1 MPRNLRASGSSL
13 SQTKGQPRIFFHKN
27 ACKTID
33 RPTIRR
39 FQYLTRFPVLELK
52 DVCFTINKD
61 GEDVNLVDHVSIQV
75 PKGHFMA
82 IVGPSG
88 CGKTTLLKTI
98 AGLNPESDGALF
110 WEGRNLSEDG
120 DFSPS
125 EIGYVPQFSIAYD
138 PLTVD
143 ESVEAAT
150 RLRVRTRDTA
160 ELDQRIDRVL
170 EETGLETISDRPVKV
185 LSGGQ
190 KRRLGLAMELV
201 SDPKI
206 LLCDEVTSGL
216 DPRSEREIVRLLHD
230 LSRKD
235 GRIVLSVTHS
245 LAHLEL
251 YDSILVLHE
260 GRVVFHG
267 PPERLNHYF
276 SVKDTEE
283 IYPRLSAQPSERWQ
297 ASWTKHSVS
306 YYGMLEKTRARLI
319 ESGDLVLER
328 SKPALDPNDEEPDE
342 GTAPQ
347 ETRLPGFFTQFSTLL
362 SRRWRIF
369 FRDRGQVFLQIAILL
384 CFPALVTLFSDKADG
399 NIRRYSDVRQDNMA
413 AEIQEQ
419 QSVRADQAKVGSAI
433 SGIIMFQVV
442 LLALMGSNNS
452 AREIAGERPIYEKE
466 KFGGL
471 RPSAYL
477 LSKIAFLSCLVI
489 AQSLWMAFFVNLF
502 GAFRGEF
509 VEHVIFLL
517 LVNAAMTS
525 ICLAISALMRT
536 AEQASLLS
544 IYLVG
549 FQLPLSG
556 AVLALPENIEAFTR
570 PFISAYWAWS
580 GSVEALQSQVHGAVK
595 SVIDTSLSNQEACIF
610 TLAIHIAIALILAWI
625 GTRRPQWE

>member
-1 MPRNLRASGSSL
+1 M
-13 SQTKGQPRIFFHKN
+13 
-27 ACKTID
+27 
-33 RPTIRR
+33 
-39 FQYLTRFPVLELK
+39 LELK
-52 DVCFTINKD
+52 EVSFTIRKD
-61 GEDVNLVDHVSIQV
+61 GEEVPLVDRVSLTV

-98 AGLNPESDGALF
+98 AGLNPESSGALF
-110 WEGRNLSEDG
+110 WDERNLSEDG
-120 DFSPS
+120 DFSPT

-150 RLRVRTRDTA
+150 RLRVRCRNTA

-170 EETGLETISDRPVKV
+170 EETGLTAISDRQVKV

-235 GRIVLSVTHS
+235 GRIVFSVTHS

-260 GRVVFHG
+260 GRVAFHG
-267 PPERLNHYF
+267 PPEQLTHYF
-276 SVKDTEE
+276 SVHDTEE
-283 IYPRLSAQPSERWQ
+283 VYPRLATQSSERWHT
-297 ASWTKHSVS
+297 SWQKHHTS
-306 YYGMLEKTRARLI
+306 YQKMMDRNRARLLA
-319 ESGDLVLER
+319 SGSLHVPPETPAAPAPPEAADDR
-328 SKPALDPNDEEPDE
+328 AATASQPAANSRAATSKAPPSAL
-342 GTAPQ
+342 
-347 ETRLPGFFTQFSTLL
+347 RLPGFFSQFATLL

-369 FRDRGQVFLQIAILL
+369 FRDRGQVFLQLAILI
-384 CFPALVTLFSDKADG
+384 CFPLLVTIFSDKASG
-399 NIRRYSDVRQDNMA
+399 NIRRFSDTRQTDVF

-419 QSVRADQAKVGSAI
+419 QSVLADQAKVGSAV

-442 LLALMGSNNS
+442 LLSLMGSNNS

-477 LSKIAFLSCLVI
+477 ASKIAFLACLVI
-489 AQSLWMAFFVNLF
+489 TQSLWMAFFVNFF
-502 GAFRGEF
+502 GAFRGDF
-509 VEHVIFLL
+509 IQHAGFLL

-580 GSVEALQSQVHGAVK
+580 GSVEALQTQVHDAVK
-595 SVIDTSLSNQEACIF
+595 SVIDTGLSAQDICLFA
-610 TLAIHIAIALILAWI
+610 LAAHIAVALIAAWA
-625 GTRRPQWE
+625 GACRPQWD

>member
-1 MPRNLRASGSSL
+1 M
-13 SQTKGQPRIFFHKN
+13 
-27 ACKTID
+27 
-33 RPTIRR
+33 
-39 FQYLTRFPVLELK
+39 LELK
-52 DVCFTINKD
+52 DVCFTIRKD
-61 GEDVNLVDHVSIQV
+61 GEDVNLVDHVSIKI

-88 CGKTTLLKTI
+88 CGKTTLMKTI
-98 AGLNPESDGALF
+98 AGLNPESDGALI
-110 WEGRNLSEDG
+110 WDGRNLSEEG

-150 RLRVRTRDTA
+150 RLRVKSRNTE
-160 ELDQRIDRVL
+160 ELDHRIDRVL
-170 EETGLETISDRPVKV
+170 DETGLGPISDRLVKV

-260 GRVVFHG
+260 GKVAFHG
-267 PPERLNHYF
+267 PPEQLNHYF
-276 SVKDTEE
+276 SVTDTEE
-283 IYPRLSAQPSERWQ
+283 VYPRLAKQPSERWQ
-297 ASWTKHSVS
+297 SSWNKHRDS
-306 YYGMLEKTRARLI
+306 YYRMLEKNRQRLI
-319 ESGDLVLER
+319 ESGDLRASAVASPKTDDD
-328 SKPALDPNDEEPDE
+328 SKDSDPINFREN
-342 GTAPQ
+342 Q
-347 ETRLPGFFTQFSTLL
+347 IPGFFSQFATLL

-369 FRDRGQVFLQIAILL
+369 FRDRGQVFLQLAILI
-384 CFPALVTLFSDKADG
+384 CFPVLVTLFSEKASG
-399 NIRRYSDVRQDNMA
+399 NIRKFSDMRQNNIIQ
-413 AEIQEQ
+413 EIKEQ

-471 RPSAYL
+471 RPMAYL
-477 LSKIAFLSCLVI
+477 CSKVAFLSCLII

-502 GAFRGEF
+502 GSFRGEF
-509 VEHVIFLL
+509 IEHAIFLL
-517 LVNAAMTS
+517 LINASMTF

-556 AVLALPENIEAFTR
+556 AVLALPEHIEVFTR
-570 PFISAYWAWS
+570 PFISAYWSWS

-595 SVIDTSLSNQEACIF
+595 SVVDTSLSGQNACLF
-610 TLAIHIAIALILAWI
+610 TLTIHILAALGLAWI
-625 GTRRPQWE
+625 GTRRPQWD

>member
-1 MPRNLRASGSSL
+1 M
-13 SQTKGQPRIFFHKN
+13 
-27 ACKTID
+27 
-33 RPTIRR
+33 
-39 FQYLTRFPVLELK
+39 LELK
-52 DVCFTINKD
+52 DVCFTIKKD
-61 GEDVNLVDHVSIQV
+61 GEDVNLVDRVSIQV

-98 AGLNPESDGALF
+98 AGLNPESEGALF
-110 WEGRNLSEDG
+110 WEGRNLSEEG

-170 EETGLETISDRPVKV
+170 EETGLEAISDRTVKV

-283 IYPRLSAQPSERWQ
+283 VYPRLTAQPSERWQ
-297 ASWTKHSVS
+297 ASWIKHSVS
-306 YYGMLEKTRARLI
+306 YYGMLEKSRERLI
-319 ESGDLVLER
+319 ASGDLVLEQP
-328 SKPALDPNDEEPDE
+328 KPIADPDADDSAEND
-342 GTAPQ
+342 TPQ
-347 ETRLPGFFTQFSTLL
+347 ETRLPGFFSQFSTLL

-369 FRDRGQVFLQIAILL
+369 FRDRAQVFLQLAILL

-419 QSVRADQAKVGSAI
+419 QTVRADQAKVGSAI

-452 AREIAGERPIYEKE
+452 AREIAGERVASEPMVRRHDRL
-466 KFGGL
+466 GVQVDANVRLTGL
-471 RPSAYL
+471 
-477 LSKIAFLSCLVI
+477 V
-489 AQSLWMAFFVNLF
+489 
-502 GAFRGEF
+502 
-509 VEHVIFLL
+509 
-517 LVNAAMTS
+517 
-525 ICLAISALMRT
+525 
-536 AEQASLLS
+536 
-544 IYLVG
+544 
-549 FQLPLSG
+549 
-556 AVLALPENIEAFTR
+556 
-570 PFISAYWAWS
+570 
-580 GSVEALQSQVHGAVK
+580 
-595 SVIDTSLSNQEACIF
+595 
-610 TLAIHIAIALILAWI
+610 
-625 GTRRPQWE
+625 

>member
-1 MPRNLRASGSSL
+1 M
-13 SQTKGQPRIFFHKN
+13 
-27 ACKTID
+27 
-33 RPTIRR
+33 
-39 FQYLTRFPVLELK
+39 LELK
-52 DVCFTINKD
+52 EVSFTIRKD
-61 GEDVNLVDHVSIQV
+61 GEEVPLVDRVSLVI

-98 AGLNPESDGALF
+98 AGLNPESAGALF
-110 WEGRNLSEDG
+110 WDSRNLSEDG
-120 DFSPS
+120 DFAPS

-150 RLRVRTRDTA
+150 RLRIRCESTEA
-160 ELDQRIDRVL
+160 LDHRIDRVL
-170 EETGLETISDRPVKV
+170 DETGLSPISDRQVKV

-201 SDPKI
+201 SDPKL

-216 DPRSEREIVRLLHD
+216 DPRSEREIVHLLHD

-251 YDSILVLHE
+251 YDSILVMHE
-260 GRVVFHG
+260 GRVAFHG
-267 PPERLNHYF
+267 PPDQMNHYF
-276 SVKDTEE
+276 SVSDTEE
-283 IYPRLSAQPSERWQ
+283 IYPRLATQPSERWHG
-297 ASWTKHSVS
+297 SWQKHRES
-306 YYGMLEKTRARLI
+306 YQRMVRKNRSRLI
-319 ESGDLVLER
+319 ANGDLHV
-328 SKPALDPNDEEPDE
+328 PPEPDVVADGE
-342 GTAPQ
+342 SSAHAEEI
-347 ETRLPGFFTQFSTLL
+347 ETPELPGFFSQFATLL

-369 FRDRGQVFLQIAILL
+369 FRDRGQVFLQLAIIIV
-384 CFPALVTLFSDKADG
+384 FPILVTIFSDKASG
-399 NIRRYSDVRQDNMA
+399 NIRRYSDTRQTDFVA
-413 AEIQEQ
+413 AIQEQ
-419 QSVRADQAKVGSAI
+419 QSVRSDQAKVGSAI

-442 LLALMGSNNS
+442 LLSLMGSNNS

-477 LSKIAFLSCLVI
+477 ASKIAFLACLVI
-489 AQSLWMAFFVNLF
+489 GQSLWMAFFVNFF
-502 GAFRGEF
+502 GAFRGDF
-509 VEHVIFLL
+509 LQHAGFLL
-517 LVNAAMTS
+517 LINAAMTA
-525 ICLAISALMRT
+525 ICLAVSSLMRT

-580 GSVEALQSQVHGAVK
+580 GSVEALQTQVHDAVK
-595 SVIDTSLSNQEACIF
+595 SVIDTSLSAQTICLYVLGA
-610 TLAIHIAIALILAWI
+610 HIAVALIAAWA
-625 GTRRPQWE
+625 GVRRPQWD

>member
-1 MPRNLRASGSSL
+1 M
-13 SQTKGQPRIFFHKN
+13 
-27 ACKTID
+27 
-33 RPTIRR
+33 
-39 FQYLTRFPVLELK
+39 LELK
-52 DVCFTINKD
+52 EVCFTIRKD
-61 GEDVNLVDHVSIQV
+61 SEDVNLVDRVSIKV

-98 AGLNPESDGALF
+98 AGLNPESAGSLF

-120 DFSPS
+120 DFEPS

-150 RLRVRTRDTA
+150 RLRVRCRDTA
-160 ELDQRIDRVL
+160 ELDHRIDQVL
-170 EETGLETISDRPVKV
+170 EETGLGPISDRPVKV

-260 GRVVFHG
+260 GRVAFHG
-267 PPERLNHYF
+267 PPDRLTHYF

-283 IYPRLSAQPSERWQ
+283 VYPRLAGQPSERWQ
-297 ASWTKHSVS
+297 ASWQKHSES
-306 YYGMLEKTRARLI
+306 YYGMLEKARESLIASGSLQPERAKPTDTEDG
-319 ESGDLVLER
+319 ESDGPHR
-328 SKPALDPNDEEPDE
+328 
-342 GTAPQ
+342 G
-347 ETRLPGFFTQFSTLL
+347 ETRLPGFISQFTTLL

-369 FRDRGQVFLQIAILL
+369 FRDRGQVFLQLAILI
-384 CFPALVTLFSDKADG
+384 CFPLLVTLFSKKASG
-399 NIRRYSDVRQDNMA
+399 NIRSYSDTRQDNIIQ
-413 AEIQEQ
+413 EIQEQ
-419 QSVRADQAKVGSAI
+419 QSVRSDQAKVGSAI

-471 RPSAYL
+471 RPMAYL
-477 LSKIAFLSCLVI
+477 ASKVAFLACLVI
-489 AQSLWMAFFVNLF
+489 AQSLWMAFFVNFF
-502 GAFRGEF
+502 GAFRGDF
-509 VEHVIFLL
+509 VQHAIFLL
-517 LVNAAMTS
+517 LINASMTS
-525 ICLAISALMRT
+525 VCLAISALMRT

-556 AVLALPENIEAFTR
+556 AVLALPEHIEAFTR

-580 GSVEALQSQVHGAVK
+580 GSVEALQVKVHGAVK
-595 SVIDTSLSNQEACIF
+595 SVIDTSLSNQDACLF
-610 TLAIHIAIALILAWI
+610 TLAIHIAIALVLAWI

>member
-1 MPRNLRASGSSL
+1 
-13 SQTKGQPRIFFHKN
+13 
-27 ACKTID
+27 
-33 RPTIRR
+33 
-39 FQYLTRFPVLELK
+39 VLELQ
-52 DVCFTINKD
+52 DVCFTIRKD
-61 GEDVNLVDHVSIQV
+61 GADHHLIDHVSIQV
-75 PKGHFMA
+75 PTGHFMA

-98 AGLNPESDGALF
+98 AGLNPESSGSLI
-110 WEGRNLSEDG
+110 WEGRDLSQDD
-120 DFSPS
+120 DFSPT

-143 ESVEAAT
+143 ESIEAAT
-150 RLRVRTRDTA
+150 RLRVRCKDAT

-170 EETGLETISDRPVKV
+170 EETGLASISDRHVKV

-201 SDPKI
+201 SDPKL

-216 DPRSEREIVRLLHD
+216 DPRSEREIVHLLHE
-230 LSRKD
+230 LSRKS

-251 YDSILVLHE
+251 YDSVLVLHE
-260 GRVVFHG
+260 GRVAYHG
-267 PPERLNHYF
+267 PPDQLSHYF

-283 IYPRLSAQPSERWQ
+283 VYPRLATQPAERWQ
-297 ASWTKHSVS
+297 GSWEKHRVS
-306 YYGMLEKTRARLI
+306 YAKMLQRNR
-319 ESGDLVLER
+319 ER
-328 SKPALDPNDEEPDE
+328 FVINGEL
-342 GTAPQ
+342 
-347 ETRLPGFFTQFSTLL
+347 ETRRPAKTEPLDNQISDDDVPCLPGFLTQFSTLL

-369 FRDRGQVFLQIAILL
+369 FRDRGQVFLQLAILI
-384 CFPALVTLFSDKADG
+384 CFPILVTLFSDKASG
-399 NIRRYSDVRQDNMA
+399 NIRRYSDNRQADIA

-419 QSVRADQAKVGSAI
+419 QGVRADQAKVGSAV

-442 LLALMGSNNS
+442 LLSLMGSNNS
-452 AREIAGERPIYEKE
+452 AREIAGERLIYEKE

-471 RPSAYL
+471 RPTAYL
-477 LSKIAFLSCLVI
+477 GSKIAFLFCLVI
-489 AQSLWMAFFVNLF
+489 AQSVWMAFFVNFF
-502 GAFRGEF
+502 GPFRGDF
-509 VEHVIFLL
+509 IVHASFLL
-517 LVNAAMTS
+517 AVNAAMTC

-556 AVLALPENIEAFTR
+556 AVLALPERIEAITR

-580 GSVEALQSQVHGAVK
+580 GSVEALQTQVHQAVK
-595 SVIDTSLSNQEACIF
+595 SVIDTSLSPQNACF
-610 TLAIHIAIALILAWI
+610 QALGAHIVIALIAAWA
-625 GTRRPQWE
+625 GVRRPQWDT

>member
-1 MPRNLRASGSSL
+1 
-13 SQTKGQPRIFFHKN
+13 
-27 ACKTID
+27 
-33 RPTIRR
+33 
-39 FQYLTRFPVLELK
+39 VLELN
-52 DVCFTINKD
+52 DVCFSIRKD
-61 GEDVNLVDHVSIQV
+61 GEEINLVDHISIRV

-98 AGLNPESDGALF
+98 AGLNPESAGSLH

-120 DFSPS
+120 DFSPT

-150 RLRVRTRDTA
+150 RLRVKSRNTA
-160 ELDQRIDRVL
+160 ELDHRIDRVL
-170 EETGLETISDRPVKV
+170 GETGLGSISDRPVKV

-251 YDSILVLHE
+251 YDSVLVLHE
-260 GRVVFHG
+260 GRVAYHG
-267 PPERLNHYF
+267 PPEKLNHYF

-283 IYPRLSAQPSERWQ
+283 VYPRLAGQPSERWQ
-297 ASWTKHSVS
+297 NSWQKHKES
-306 YYGMLEKTRARLI
+306 YYKMIGA
-319 ESGDLVLER
+319 V
-328 SKPALDPNDEEPDE
+328 DPK
-342 GTAPQ
+342 PQ
-347 ETRLPGFFTQFSTLL
+347 EAKTEPAVPEEAKAKTTHKADDTELRLPGFFAQFSTLL

-369 FRDRGQVFLQIAILL
+369 FRDKGQVFLQLAILI
-384 CFPALVTLFSDKADG
+384 CFPVIVTLFSDKASG
-399 NIRRYSDVRQDNMA
+399 NIRRYSDVRQNNVFED
-413 AEIQEQ
+413 IQEQ
-419 QSVRADQAKVGSAI
+419 QSVRSDQAKVGSAV

-442 LLALMGSNNS
+442 LLALMGSNNA
-452 AREIAGERPIYEKE
+452 AREIASERQIYEKE

-477 LSKIAFLSCLVI
+477 LSKIAFLSTLVI
-489 AQSLWMAFFVNLF
+489 AQSLWMAFFVDFF
-502 GAFRGEF
+502 GTFRGNF
-509 VEHVIFLL
+509 TEHALFLL
-517 LVNAAMTS
+517 LINGSMTA
-525 ICLAISALMRT
+525 ICLAISSLMRT

-556 AVLALPENIEAFTR
+556 AVLALPEHIEAFTR

-580 GSVEALQSQVHGAVK
+580 GSVAALQGQVNGAVK
-595 SVIDTSLSNQEACIF
+595 SVIDTSLSAQNACLYM
-610 TLAIHIAIALILAWI
+610 LAAHICVALGLAWI
-625 GTRRPQWE
+625 GSRRPQWD

>member
-1 MPRNLRASGSSL
+1 M
-13 SQTKGQPRIFFHKN
+13 
-27 ACKTID
+27 
-33 RPTIRR
+33 
-39 FQYLTRFPVLELK
+39 LELK
-52 DVCFTINKD
+52 EASFTIRKD
-61 GEDVNLVDHVSIQV
+61 GEEVPLVDRVSIKV

-98 AGLNPESDGALF
+98 AGLNPESSGSLHWD
-110 WEGRNLSEDG
+110 ERNLSQDG

-150 RLRVRTRDTA
+150 RLRVRTRNTA
-160 ELDQRIDRVL
+160 ELDKRIDRVL
-170 EETGLETISDRPVKV
+170 EETGLSSISDRQVKV

-245 LAHLEL
+245 LSHLEL

-260 GRVVFHG
+260 GRVAFHG
-267 PPERLNHYF
+267 PPEQLTHYF
-276 SVKDTEE
+276 SVTDTEE
-283 IYPRLSAQPSERWQ
+283 VYPRLATQASERWQ
-297 ASWTKHSVS
+297 SSWHKHRESYQKMMDRNRERLLASGGLQVPA
-306 YYGMLEKTRARLI
+306 LVKTETAPKD
-319 ESGDLVLER
+319 GDAEATT
-328 SKPALDPNDEEPDE
+328 SKPITTKSTTP
-342 GTAPQ
+342 
-347 ETRLPGFFTQFSTLL
+347 ETLRLPGFFSQLATLL

-369 FRDRGQVFLQIAILL
+369 FRDRGQVFLQLAILL
-384 CFPALVTLFSDKADG
+384 CFPVLVTIFSNKASEPIRRFSDTRQAD
-399 NIRRYSDVRQDNMA
+399 VF

-419 QSVRADQAKVGSAI
+419 QSVRSDQAKVGSAV

-442 LLALMGSNNS
+442 LLSLMGSNNS

-477 LSKIAFLSCLVI
+477 ASKVAFLACLVI
-489 AQSLWMAFFVNLF
+489 TQSLWMAFFVNLF
-502 GAFRGEF
+502 GTFRGDF
-509 VEHVIFLL
+509 IQHAGFLL
-517 LVNAAMTS
+517 LVNAAMTA

-556 AVLALPENIEAFTR
+556 AVLALPEKIEAFTR

-580 GSVEALQSQVHGAVK
+580 GSVEALQTQVHDAVK
-595 SVIDTSLSNQEACIF
+595 SVIDTGLSAQNAC
-610 TLAIHIAIALILAWI
+610 LYALGAHIGVALIAAWA
-625 GTRRPQWE
+625 GACRSQWD

>member
-1 MPRNLRASGSSL
+1 M
-13 SQTKGQPRIFFHKN
+13 
-27 ACKTID
+27 
-33 RPTIRR
+33 
-39 FQYLTRFPVLELK
+39 LELK
-52 DVCFTINKD
+52 DVSFTIRKD
-61 GEDVNLVDHVSIQV
+61 GEEIPLVDQVSLQV

-98 AGLNPESDGALF
+98 AGLNPESAGALF
-110 WEGRNLSEDG
+110 WDQRNLSEDG

-150 RLRVRTRDTA
+150 RLRVRSRSTA

-170 EETGLETISDRPVKV
+170 EETGLSPISDRQVKV

-245 LAHLEL
+245 LSHLEL

-260 GRVVFHG
+260 GRVAFHG
-267 PPERLNHYF
+267 PPEQLTHYF
-276 SVKDTEE
+276 SVQDTEE
-283 IYPRLSAQPSERWQ
+283 VYPRLATQPSERWQ
-297 ASWTKHSVS
+297 ASWRKHCGS
-306 YYGMLEKTRARLI
+306 YQKMLDRNRQRLI
-319 ESGDLVLER
+319 ASGALHVPVQSPAPPEAEKNEGKDPSEAATTKAATTR
-328 SKPALDPNDEEPDE
+328 GPALPAQPEVL
-342 GTAPQ
+342 
-347 ETRLPGFFTQFSTLL
+347 RLPGFFSQFATLL

-369 FRDRGQVFLQIAILL
+369 FRDRGQVFLQLAILI
-384 CFPALVTLFSDKADG
+384 CFPILVTIFSEKASEP
-399 NIRRYSDVRQDNMA
+399 IRRYSDTRQTDIF

-419 QSVRADQAKVGSAI
+419 QSVRADQAKVGSAV

-442 LLALMGSNNS
+442 LLSLMGSNNS

-477 LSKIAFLSCLVI
+477 ASKAAFLSCLVI
-489 AQSLWMAFFVNLF
+489 TQSLWMAFFVNFF
-502 GAFRGEF
+502 GAFRGDF
-509 VEHVIFLL
+509 VQHAGFLL
-517 LVNAAMTS
+517 LVNAAMTA

-556 AVLALPENIEAFTR
+556 AVLALPEKIEAFTR

-580 GSVEALQSQVHGAVK
+580 GSVEALQTQVHDAVK
-595 SVIDTSLSNQEACIF
+595 SVIDTGLSAQTAC
-610 TLAIHIAIALILAWI
+610 LYALGAHIGVALIAAWI
-625 GTRRPQWE
+625 GASRPQWD

>member
-1 MPRNLRASGSSL
+1 M
-13 SQTKGQPRIFFHKN
+13 
-27 ACKTID
+27 
-33 RPTIRR
+33 
-39 FQYLTRFPVLELK
+39 LELK
-52 DVCFTINKD
+52 EVSFTIEKD
-61 GEDVNLVDHVSIQV
+61 GEEVPLVDRVSLAV

-98 AGLNPESDGALF
+98 AGLNPESSGSLHWDA
-110 WEGRNLSEDG
+110 RDLSKDG
-120 DFSPS
+120 DFSPT

-150 RLRVRTRDTA
+150 RLRVRSRSTA
-160 ELDQRIDRVL
+160 ELDERIDRVL
-170 EETGLETISDRPVKV
+170 EETGLSPISDRQVKV

-251 YDSILVLHE
+251 YDSVLVLHE
-260 GRVVFHG
+260 GKVAFHG
-267 PPERLNHYF
+267 PPDQLTHYF
-276 SVKDTEE
+276 SVHDSEE
-283 IYPRLSAQPSERWQ
+283 VYPRLATQAADRWHS
-297 ASWTKHSVS
+297 SWQKHRGS
-306 YYGMLEKTRARLI
+306 YQKMLERNRERLI
-319 ESGDLVLER
+319 NSGGLHVPADAKAGAAVPAPQLDGEEAVEAAVA
-328 SKPALDPNDEEPDE
+328 SKPPANG
-342 GTAPQ
+342 GTTSP
-347 ETRLPGFFTQFSTLL
+347 ETLRLPGFFSQFSTLL

-369 FRDRGQVFLQIAILL
+369 FRDRGQVFLQFAILI
-384 CFPALVTLFSDKADG
+384 CFPVLVTLFSDKASEP
-399 NIRRYSDVRQDNMA
+399 IRRYSEVRQTNLGD
-413 AEIQEQ
+413 EIKEQ
-419 QSVRADQAKVGSAI
+419 INVSSDQAKVGSAV

-442 LLALMGSNNS
+442 LLSLMGSNNS
-452 AREIAGERPIYEKE
+452 AREIAGERQIYEKE

-477 LSKIAFLSCLVI
+477 GSKVAFLACLVI
-489 AQSLWMAFFVNLF
+489 VQSLWMAFFVNFF
-502 GAFRGEF
+502 GSFRGNF
-509 VEHVIFLL
+509 VEHAGYLL

-525 ICLAISALMRT
+525 ICLAISSLMRT

-556 AVLALPENIEAFTR
+556 AVLALPEWAETFTR

-580 GSVEALQSQVHGAVK
+580 GSVEALQTQVHDAVK
-595 SVIDTSLSNQEACIF
+595 SVIDTGLSAQNACLYVLI
-610 TLAIHIAIALILAWI
+610 AHIGVALIAAWA
-625 GTRRPQWE
+625 GACRPQWD

>member
-1 MPRNLRASGSSL
+1 M
-13 SQTKGQPRIFFHKN
+13 
-27 ACKTID
+27 
-33 RPTIRR
+33 
-39 FQYLTRFPVLELK
+39 LELK
-52 DVCFTINKD
+52 EISFTIRKD
-61 GEDVNLVDHVSIQV
+61 GEEVPLVDRASLRV

-98 AGLNPESDGALF
+98 AGLNPESAGALF
-110 WEGRNLSEDG
+110 WDSRDLSKDG

-150 RLRVRTRDTA
+150 RLRVRSDSTA
-160 ELDQRIDRVL
+160 ELDARIDRVL
-170 EETGLETISDRPVKV
+170 EETGLRPISDRRVKV

-201 SDPKI
+201 SDPKL

-260 GRVVFHG
+260 GRVAFHG
-267 PPERLNHYF
+267 PPDQMTHYF
-276 SVKDTEE
+276 SVSDTEE
-283 IYPRLSAQPSERWQ
+283 IYPRLATQDAERWHV
-297 ASWTKHSVS
+297 SWQKHRES
-306 YYGMLEKTRARLI
+306 YRSMLDKNRALLISSGSLHLPPEATEDKTA
-319 ESGDLVLER
+319 D
-328 SKPALDPNDEEPDE
+328 KPDK
-342 GTAPQ
+342 TMQ
-347 ETRLPGFFTQFSTLL
+347 LPGFFSQFAILL

-369 FRDRGQVFLQIAILL
+369 FRDRGQVFLQLAIILI
-384 CFPALVTLFSDKADG
+384 FPLLVTIFSKKASDP
-399 NIRRYSDVRQDNMA
+399 IRRYSDMRSTDVFE
-413 AEIQEQ
+413 EIQEQ
-419 QSVRADQAKVGSAI
+419 QSVRADQAKVGSAV

-442 LLALMGSNNS
+442 LLSLMGSNNS
-452 AREIAGERPIYEKE
+452 AREIAGERPIFEKE

-477 LSKIAFLSCLVI
+477 ASKIAFLSCLVI
-489 AQSLWMAFFVNLF
+489 GQSLWMAFFVNFF
-502 GAFRGEF
+502 GPFRGDF
-509 VEHVIFLL
+509 IQHAAFLL
-517 LVNAAMTS
+517 LVNAAMTA
-525 ICLAISALMRT
+525 ICLAVSSLMRT

-556 AVLALPENIEAFTR
+556 AVLALPEHIEAFTR

-580 GSVEALQSQVHGAVK
+580 GSVEGLQTQVHDAIK
-595 SVIDTSLSNQEACIF
+595 SVIDTSLSAQNAC
-610 TLAIHIAIALILAWI
+610 LCALGAHILIALIAAWA
-625 GTRRPQWE
+625 GTRRPQWD

>member
-1 MPRNLRASGSSL
+1 M
-13 SQTKGQPRIFFHKN
+13 
-27 ACKTID
+27 
-33 RPTIRR
+33 
-39 FQYLTRFPVLELK
+39 LELQ
-52 DVCFTINKD
+52 DVCFTIRKD
-61 GEDVNLVDHVSIQV
+61 GADQNLVDQISLRI
-75 PKGHFMA
+75 PSGHFMA

-98 AGLNPESDGALF
+98 AGLQPESSGALL
-110 WEGRNLSEDG
+110 WEGRNLATEG
-120 DFSPS
+120 DFAPS
-125 EIGYVPQFSIAYD
+125 EIGYVPQFSVAYD

-150 RLRVRTRDTA
+150 RLRVRTHSTPA
-160 ELDQRIDRVL
+160 LDHRIDRVL
-170 EETGLETISDRPVKV
+170 EETGLAAISDRAVKV

-201 SDPKI
+201 SDPKL

-216 DPRSEREIVRLLHD
+216 DPRSEREIVHLLHD
-230 LSRKD
+230 LSRKN

-251 YDSILVLHE
+251 YDSVLVMHE
-260 GRVVFHG
+260 GRVAFHG
-267 PPERLNHYF
+267 PPDQMNHYF

-283 IYPRLSAQPSERWQ
+283 IYPQLTTRPAESWQLSWK
-297 ASWTKHSVS
+297 KHGLS
-306 YYGMLEKTRARLI
+306 YDRMIDRNREHLIAKGALTLPPELE
-319 ESGDLVLER
+319 EG
-328 SKPALDPNDEEPDE
+328 EEPRQPPA
-342 GTAPQ
+342 G
-347 ETRLPGFFTQFSTLL
+347 PGFFAQFATLL

-369 FRDRGQVFLQIAILL
+369 FRDRGQVLLQLAILL
-384 CFPALVTLFSDKADG
+384 CFPILVTIFSDKASG
-399 NIRRYSDVRQDNMA
+399 NIRKFSDTRQSDFV

-419 QSVRADQAKVGSAI
+419 QSVRGDQAKVGSTI

-471 RPSAYL
+471 RPTAYL
-477 LSKIAFLSCLVI
+477 ASKLAFLSCLVI
-489 AQSLWMAFFVNLF
+489 AQSLWMAFFVNFF
-502 GAFRGEF
+502 GPFRGDF
-509 VEHVIFLL
+509 FEHAVFML
-517 LVNAAMTS
+517 LVNGAMTS
-525 ICLAISALMRT
+525 ICLAISSLMRT

-556 AVLALPENIEAFTR
+556 AVLALPEHIEAFTR

-595 SVIDTSLSNQEACIF
+595 SVIDTSLSMQNACIY
-610 TLAIHIAIALILAWI
+610 TLAIHIAAGIVAAWA
-625 GTRRPQWE
+625 GSRRAQWE

>member
-1 MPRNLRASGSSL
+1 
-13 SQTKGQPRIFFHKN
+13 
-27 ACKTID
+27 
-33 RPTIRR
+33 
-39 FQYLTRFPVLELK
+39 VLELQ
-52 DVCFTINKD
+52 DVCFTIRKN
-61 GEDVNLVDHVSIQV
+61 GEDANLVDQVSLRI

-98 AGLNPESDGALF
+98 AGLNPESAGQLVWDG
-110 WEGRNLSEDG
+110 RDLSKEG
-120 DFSPS
+120 DFEPT

-143 ESVEAAT
+143 ESIEAAT
-150 RLRVRTRDTA
+150 RLRVRCRGNA
-160 ELDQRIDRVL
+160 ELDARIDRVL
-170 EETGLETISDRPVKV
+170 EETGLAPIADRPVKV

-201 SDPKI
+201 SNPKL

-216 DPRSEREIVRLLHD
+216 DPRSEREIVHLLHE
-230 LSRKD
+230 LSRRD

-260 GRVVFHG
+260 GRVAYHG
-267 PPERLNHYF
+267 PPDQLTHYF
-276 SVKDTEE
+276 SVQDTEE
-283 IYPRLSAQPSERWQ
+283 VYPCLATQPSERWQ
-297 ASWTKHSVS
+297 ESWGKHRAA
-306 YYGMLEKTRARLI
+306 YEGML
-319 ESGDLVLER
+319 DHER
-328 SKPALDPNDEEPDE
+328 ERQLAAGTLHVPVVAAEADPA
-342 GTAPQ
+342 TAPTSQ
-347 ETRLPGFFTQFSTLL
+347 QPTRLPGFFSQFATLL

-369 FRDRGQVFLQIAILL
+369 FRDRGQVLLQLAILL
-384 CFPALVTLFSDKADG
+384 CFPLLVTVFSDKAKDP
-399 NIRRYSDVRQDNMA
+399 IRKFSDQRQTDVLSEIQERQMVRQD
-413 AEIQEQ
+413 Q
-419 QSVRADQAKVGSAI
+419 VKVGSAV

-471 RPSAYL
+471 RPFAYL
-477 LSKIAFLSCLVI
+477 SSKIAFLACLVI
-489 AQSLWMAFFVNLF
+489 AQSLWMAFFVNFF
-502 GAFRGEF
+502 GPFRGHFE
-509 VEHVIFLL
+509 EHAAFLL
-517 LVNAAMTS
+517 LVNASMTA
-525 ICLAISALMRT
+525 ICLAISSLMRT

-556 AVLALPENIEAFTR
+556 AVLALPEHIEAFTR

-580 GSVEALQSQVHGAVK
+580 GSVEALQNEVHSAVK
-595 SVIDTSLSNQEACIF
+595 SVIDTSLSPQQACLY
-610 TLAIHIAIALILAWI
+610 TLAAQIGVALVAAWA
-625 GTRRPQWE
+625 GARRHQWD

>member
-1 MPRNLRASGSSL
+1 
-13 SQTKGQPRIFFHKN
+13 
-27 ACKTID
+27 
-33 RPTIRR
+33 
-39 FQYLTRFPVLELK
+39 VLELN
-52 DVCFTINKD
+52 DVSFHIRKQGKQFPLLD
-61 GEDVNLVDHVSIQV
+61 QVSIRV

-88 CGKTTLLKTI
+88 CGKTTLVKTI
-98 AGLNPESDGALF
+98 AGLHPESSGTLC
-110 WEGRNLSEDG
+110 WEGRDLSHDG

-138 PLTVD
+138 SLTVD
-143 ESVEAAT
+143 ESVEAMT
-150 RLRVRTRDTA
+150 RLRVRSRNTEEMDA
-160 ELDQRIDRVL
+160 RIDRVL
-170 EETGLETISDRPVKV
+170 EETGLTWISDRLVKV

-201 SDPKI
+201 SDPKL

-260 GRVVFHG
+260 GRVAYHG
-267 PPERLNHYF
+267 PPGQLTHYF
-276 SVKDTEE
+276 SVNDTEE
-283 IYPRLSAQPSERWQ
+283 VYPRLATQTSERWQ
-297 ASWTKHSVS
+297 QSWQKHSSS
-306 YYGMLEKTRARLI
+306 YRQMLERTREALLARGLLKA
-319 ESGDLVLER
+319 ESIRAARPGGEA
-328 SKPALDPNDEEPDE
+328 PETPEE
-342 GTAPQ
+342 TA
-347 ETRLPGFFTQFSTLL
+347 EMPGFFSQFSTLL

-369 FRDRGQVFLQIAILL
+369 LRDRPQVLLQVAIILI
-384 CFPALVTLFSDKADG
+384 FPILVTLFSERASEP
-399 NIRRYSDVRQDNMA
+399 IRRYSDVRQADVM

-419 QSVRADQAKVGSAI
+419 QGVRADQAKVGSAV

-442 LLALMGSNNS
+442 LLSLIGSNNS
-452 AREIAGERPIYEKE
+452 AREIASERLIYEKE

-477 LSKIAFLSCLVI
+477 ASKVAFLSCLVI
-489 AQSLWMAFFVNLF
+489 TQSLWMAFFVNFF
-502 GAFRGEF
+502 GVFRGDF
-509 VEHVIFLL
+509 TQHAGFLL
-517 LVNAAMTS
+517 MANAAMTS
-525 ICLAISALMRT
+525 TCLAVSAWMRT

-556 AVLALPENIEAFTR
+556 AVLALPEKIEAFTR
-570 PFISAYWAWS
+570 PFIAAYWAWS
-580 GSVEALQSQVHGAVK
+580 GSVNALQTHVLGAIQ
-595 SVIDTSLSNQEACIF
+595 SVVDTGLSPQDIC
-610 TLAIHIAIALILAWI
+610 LYALVAHLGTGLCLAWL
-625 GTRRPQWE
+625 GASRPQWD

>member
-1 MPRNLRASGSSL
+1 
-13 SQTKGQPRIFFHKN
+13 
-27 ACKTID
+27 
-33 RPTIRR
+33 
-39 FQYLTRFPVLELK
+39 VLELK

-150 RLRVRTRDTA
+150 RLRVKTRDTA
-160 ELDQRIDRVL
+160 ELDHRIDRVL
-170 EETGLETISDRPVKV
+170 EETGLDSISDRTVKV

-276 SVKDTEE
+276 SVKDSEE
-283 IYPRLSAQPSERWQ
+283 IYPRLSAQPSARWQ
-297 ASWTKHSVS
+297 ASWMKHSVS
-306 YYGMLEKTRARLI
+306 YYAMLEKTRARLL
-319 ESGDLVLER
+319 ESGDLLLER
-328 SKPALDPNDEEPDE
+328 PKPMPAPDEEDS
-342 GTAPQ
+342 GKSDAPE

-369 FRDRGQVFLQIAILL
+369 FRDRGQVFLQLAILL
-384 CFPALVTLFSDKADG
+384 CFPALVTLFSEKADG
-399 NIRRYSDVRQDNMA
+399 NIRRFSDVRQSGM

-525 ICLAISALMRT
+525 VCLAISALMRT

-556 AVLALPENIEAFTR
+556 AVLALPEHIEAFTR

-595 SVIDTSLSNQEACIF
+595 SVIDTSLSNQEACMF
-610 TLAIHIAIALILAWI
+610 TLAIHIAVALILAWI
-625 GTRRPQWE
+625 GARRPQWE